1 MKRITPLS
9 TRGLLPSFLLPSFLL
24 ASFLLTGSGLTQAKD
39 HADDCAAYPY
49 LPNRVESPPNFERVN
64 DAPTRNRAREIEI
77 ERWWQSSCHDYRTG
91 HVSKSRSKNLICRV
105 QGQQSGIIVIGAHYD
120 KVQSGHGVADN
131 WSGVVLVDELMRHF
145 QAVTPTY
152 TLEFVAFAAEEPGM
166 LGSKSYLA
174 QQSQPIV
181 AMINLD
187 TLGLQSMIIAG
198 EPDRALACQTAAI
211 AKALEIP
218 AKIQSSSEI
227 TGDWEPFM
235 KVNIPA
241 VGLHSVTKKTIKR
254 IHHRRDRAG
263 NADLKLLEDAYQVA
277 LNLIRQQ
284 LGQAK

>member
-1 MKRITPLS
+1 M
-9 TRGLLPSFLLPSFLL
+9 
-24 ASFLLTGSGLTQAKD
+24 
-39 HADDCAAYPY
+39 
-49 LPNRVESPPNFERVN
+49 
-64 DAPTRNRAREIEI
+64 
-77 ERWWQSSCHDYRTG
+77 
-91 HVSKSRSKNLICRV
+91 
-105 QGQQSGIIVIGAHYD
+105 
-120 KVQSGHGVADN
+120 
-131 WSGVVLVDELMRHF
+131 
-145 QAVTPTY
+145 
-152 TLEFVAFAAEEPGM
+152 
-166 LGSKSYLA
+166 
-174 QQSQPIV
+174 
-181 AMINLD
+181 
-187 TLGLQSMIIAG
+187 IAG
-198 EPDRALACQTAAI
+198 ESDRALACQTAAI